1 MWLRLAK
8 WFEWVFATILMTT
21 ITVIVSLQY
30 LSGFNRWALLIGLFI
45 FFVATLVTQFN
56 EAGWFKKSK
65 PKQP

>member
-30 LSGFNRWALLIGLFI
+30 LSGFAQWALLISLFI
-45 FFVATLVTQFN
+45 FFVLTLLNWRQDQLQIVL
-56 EAGWFKKSK
+56 
-65 PKQP
+65 P

>member
-30 LSGFNRWALLIGLFI
+30 LSGFAQWALLISLFI
-45 FFVATLVTQFN
+45 FFVHRNSRDTILIRLTTNQVLC
-56 EAGWFKKSK
+56 S
-65 PKQP
+65 